1 MRILIDKYVPFIQ
14 GILEPYGEVEY
25 LSPEEFTAE
34 KVKNADALIIR
45 TRTRCNAA
53 LLNNSQVRFIATA
66 TIGFDH
72 IDTHYCESQGITWQ
86 NAAGCNADAV
96 RQYVEGAL
104 HYLAEQKGFQ
114 LKGKTLGVVGVGH
127 VGTRVVAMA
136 ERLGMHVLRNDP
148 PRARKEGEAGF
159 CHLEKIAREA
169 DIITFHTPL
178 IKEGEDKTYHLCNAA
193 FLQQLKS
200 EACLINAARGGIID
214 EQALLAS
221 SYTSRSIIDCWE
233 GEPRLNQELLHKVCA
248 GTPHIAGY
256 SLQGKANATTLSVQG
271 IARFYHW
278 EKLMNWEAPLPA
290 DYNPNAPY
298 DITVDHQLLMQA
310 PDQLERLRDE
320 YKLR

>member
-25 LSPEEFTAE
+25 LSPEEFTTE
-34 KVKNADALIIR
+34 NVKNADALIIR
-45 TRTRCNAA
+45 TRTRCNAT
-53 LLNNSQVRFIATA
+53 LLANSRVRFIATA

-72 IDTHYCESQGITWQ
+72 IDTCYCEAHGITWQ

-127 VGTRVVAMA
+127 VGTRVAAMA
-136 ERLGMHVLRNDP
+136 ERLGMHV
-148 PRARKEGEAGF
+148 F
-159 CHLEKIAREA
+159 CSLEKIAREA

-193 FLQQLKS
+193 FLQQLKP

-221 SYTSRSIIDCWE
+221 PYTSRSIIDCWE